1 MIFRKWGGGGQR
13 PFGIFPKIHP
23 FWWGHPSLNV
33 CMYTIFLEISSILNQ
48 EAKKIYSEELMN
60 CSFSR
65 CWVGHTVWAAEGR
78 NQASNGR
85 QLVNQKVFQKC
96 LKSVTKNDLKK
107 CPQKCEPK
115 KVLQKNLP
123 KKYCLWLDDYEIGF
137 LGSPNICSG
146 NCPGGIF
153 CLHDITFFNFDGWL
167 WPLFALQ
174 HLFQLVALVNHVCR
188 TRENQVLHPPPQV
201 KFPKTTSKGR
211 HKKNLFFL
219 SFS

>member
-1 MIFRKWGGGGQR
+1 
-13 PFGIFPKIHP
+13 
-23 FWWGHPSLNV
+23 
-33 CMYTIFLEISSILNQ
+33 MYTIFLEISSILNQ

-123 KKYCLWLDDYEIGF
+123 KNIVY
-137 LGSPNICSG
+137 GSMTMKLV
-146 NCPGGIF
+146 F
-153 CLHDITFFNFDGWL
+153 W
-167 WPLFALQ
+167 ALQ
-174 HLFQLVALVNHVCR
+174 TYVVGIVLEGFFAFTISLFSTLMADYDHFLHSNTVFNWFGPGESCLPETTCKYGSF
-188 TRENQVLHPPPQV
+188 QVFHDRH
-201 KFPKTTSKGR
+201 FP
-211 HKKNLFFL
+211 LL
-219 SFS
+219 II